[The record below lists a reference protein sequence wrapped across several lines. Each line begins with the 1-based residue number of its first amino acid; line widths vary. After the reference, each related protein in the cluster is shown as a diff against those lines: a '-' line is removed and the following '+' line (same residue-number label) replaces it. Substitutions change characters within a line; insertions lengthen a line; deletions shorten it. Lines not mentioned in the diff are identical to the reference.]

1 MMKSAWLVMGVS
13 VLLTSCATLEPEEC
27 KTADWVKLGYSDA
40 MSGSSVMLSDYS
52 KDCAKAGVT
61 PDQTAYMSGYNNG
74 AKAFCTY
81 DKGVEVGEKGKSVSD
96 LCNKPGLAEEFNRG
110 LEKGKK
116 LYAKQKEISSKE
128 DERSKIEKKLN
139 DIKTGKVQGSA
150 QEVDMMY
157 REKGLIEKEIEVL
170 KREKAGLST

>member
-1 MMKSAWLVMGVS
+1 MKSAWLVMGVS

-81 DKGVEVGEKGKSVSD
+81 DKGVEVGEKGKSVSG
-96 LCNKPGLAEEFNRG
+96 LCNKPGLAEDFNRG
-110 LEKGKK
+110 LAKGKELNK
-116 LYAKQKEISSKE
+116 KQKAVSGKE
-128 DERSKIEKKLN
+128 DERNKIEQKLS
-139 DIKTGKVQGSA
+139 DIKSGKVQSTA
-150 QEVDMMY
+150 QDVDMLH
-157 REKGLIEKEIEVL
+157 REKSLIEKEIDVL
-170 KREKAGLST
+170 KREKDALGR